1 MAGRRLTNP
10 AGSSNDLRGDVLRVL
25 GVLKVATADQIQRI
39 ASPHLTYRH
48 TTKATASERKTAR
61 TAAHAGALS
70 DLRRHGLA
78 ENGGTTRAGESLRN
92 LTTKGLEAA
101 SYELGRPLTEMG
113 STARGAGSSGATHPM
128 AVNETIIAML
138 RPKPD
143 LRLLTPEPPEAKAAA
158 QAAADAPGG
167 IGTIASYATEAPLPA
182 TGTWGAPGKG
192 GAQADIVLTAPQD
205 QIPLLFIEVDNCHE
219 TAEEIA
225 AKLLKYSRF
234 FKRTIKDTD
243 GKDKSMWRTRWMAR
257 VAERGEAPHPPVLI
271 VFNHIGARDPNRT
284 VPRLQELTRP
294 LWAGEPA
301 DGFSSYDR
309 KIPIIATGLRNLRA
323 HGPNGPV
330 FLRFGR
336 THMQPLRDAIGNPR
350 RDAVL
355 ARRAER
361 ARAQQEEYQ
370 EQLRRAAEQKRAER
384 EAARPACVGCGT
396 KFDNDRW
403 ENTQLSPEPG
413 HRWHPTL
420 CEPCEAKTV
429 AAADQ
434 AERDR
439 LEAEAAETAETAE
452 KARGWRSRFRPGQA
466 S

>member
-1 MAGRRLTNP
+1 MAGKRLTNP

-48 TTKATASERKTAR
+48 TMKATASERKTAR
-61 TAAHAGALS
+61 TASHAGALS
-70 DLRRHGLA
+70 DLRKHGLA
-78 ENGGTTRAGESLRN
+78 ENGGTTRAGETLRN

-128 AVNETIIAML
+128 SVNETVIAML

-143 LRLLTPEPPEAKAAA
+143 LRLLTREPADAKAAA
-158 QAAADAPGG
+158 QAAVDAPAGV
-167 IGTIASYATEAPLPA
+167 GTIASYATEVPLPA

-205 QIPLLFIEVDNCHE
+205 GIPLLFIEVDNCHE

-234 FKRTIKDTD
+234 FKRQIKDTD
-243 GKDKSMWRTRWMAR
+243 GKDKPMWRTRWMAR

-271 VFNHIGARDPNRT
+271 VFNRIGARNPNRT
-284 VPRLQELTRP
+284 VPRLRELTRA

-301 DGFSSYDR
+301 DGYSSYDR

-323 HGPNGPV
+323 HGPNGSV

-336 THMQPLRDAIGNPR
+336 THMQPLHDAIGNPR
-350 RDAVL
+350 RDAAL

-370 EQLRRAAEQKRAER
+370 EQLRRAAE
-384 EAARPACVGCGT
+384 
-396 KFDNDRW
+396 
-403 ENTQLSPEPG
+403 
-413 HRWHPTL
+413 
-420 CEPCEAKTV
+420 
-429 AAADQ
+429 
-434 AERDR
+434 
-439 LEAEAAETAETAE
+439 
-452 KARGWRSRFRPGQA
+452 
-466 S
+466 

>member
-1 MAGRRLTNP
+1 M
-10 AGSSNDLRGDVLRVL
+10 
-25 GVLKVATADQIQRI
+25 
-39 ASPHLTYRH
+39 TYRH

-61 TAAHAGALS
+61 TASHAGALS
-70 DLRRHGLA
+70 DLRKHGLA

-101 SYELGRPLTEMG
+101 SYELGRLLTEMG
-113 STARGAGSSGATHPM
+113 STARGAGSSRATHPM
-128 AVNETIIAML
+128 AVNETVIAML

-143 LRLLTPEPPEAKAAA
+143 LRLLTAEPAEAKAAA
-158 QAAADAPGG
+158 QAAVDAPAG
-167 IGTIASYATEAPLPA
+167 IGTIAPYATEVPLPA

-205 QIPLLFIEVDNCHE
+205 QISLLFIEVDNCHE

-234 FKRTIKDTD
+234 FKRQIKDTD
-243 GKDKSMWRTRWMAR
+243 GKDKPMWRTRWMAR
-257 VAERGEAPHPPVLI
+257 IAEYGETPHPPVLI

-284 VPRLQELTRP
+284 VPRLQALTRP

-301 DGFSSYDR
+301 DGYSSYDR
-309 KIPIIATGLRNLRA
+309 KIPIIATGLRNLRE

-336 THMQPLRDAIGNPR
+336 THMQPLCDAIGNPR

-355 ARRAER
+355 ARRVER

-370 EQLRRAAEQKRAER
+370 EQLRRAAEQKRAEH
-384 EAARPACVGCGT
+384 EAARPSLRRLRDEVRQRPMGERASPRRRATGGT
-396 KFDNDRW
+396 RRCA
-403 ENTQLSPEPG
+403 S
-413 HRWHPTL
+413 H
-420 CEPCEAKTV
+420 
-429 AAADQ
+429 
-434 AERDR
+434 ERPR
-439 LEAEAAETAETAE
+439 
-452 KARGWRSRFRPGQA
+452 RSRQRTRPSATAWRRRPPRPPRRPGLALPLPPRA
-466 S
+466 SPLTPWASHR